1 MIVLLCLSFN
11 FLDDPFKDDPFG
23 KADVAGEFSY
33 FKVLQL
39 FETHIYDDDDVIGF
53 LKNACVGPN
62 YDQALCILFYM

>member
-1 MIVLLCLSFN
+1 MIVLLCLCFN

-33 FKVLQL
+33 SKVLHGKL
-39 FETHIYDDDDVIGF
+39 FETHIYDDEDDDVIGF

-62 YDQALCILFYM
+62 YGT